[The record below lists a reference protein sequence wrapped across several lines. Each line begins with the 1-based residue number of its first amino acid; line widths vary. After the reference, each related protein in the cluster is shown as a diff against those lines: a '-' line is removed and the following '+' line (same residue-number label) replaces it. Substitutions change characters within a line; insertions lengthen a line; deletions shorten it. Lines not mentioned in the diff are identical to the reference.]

1 MIKLYSEVEV
11 NGKKVK
17 NNSIHM
23 DIALVIADALVNG
36 AYLAQTLGQLK
47 YLKII
52 DVNGT
57 EVKELEYWKMEDSED
72 TTNQMFIIDV
82 YFLDDSTDEYTV
94 DTLKLLTDKYV
105 GVAVAQNV
113 GLSKPASEVFYVK
126 WTIKIPYQYS

>member
-113 GLSKPASEVFYVK
+113 GLSKPAPEVFYVK